1 MGDSATA
8 RKPKQT
14 ARSGARPARV
24 RLSAAERRAQLID
37 VAIPLFGEHGF
48 AGTTTKAIARAA
60 NVSEAIIF
68 RHFQSKEEL
77 YAAAFDRWR
86 GKNADQFVG
95 MLQGYADRGD
105 DLGLLKTLY
114 TAMLQGYEQD
124 RSLHR
129 MVLYAGLERGTSGHG
144 RITDNMQ
151 HMPVYDF
158 LERYIRQ
165 RQEEGAFRSGDPY
178 LIVTAVLGLPQ
189 SHALWTKLSAFPSAH
204 SDHVVADLYARMLL
218 QGLRA

>member
-1 MGDSATA
+1 MSDSATA

-14 ARSGARPARV
+14 TRRRARPARV

-48 AGTTTKAIARAA
+48 AGTTTKSIARAA
-60 NVSEAIIF
+60 GVSEAIIF

-77 YAAAFDRWR
+77 YGAAFDRWR
-86 GKNADQFVG
+86 GKNADQFVDT
-95 MLQGYADRGD
+95 LQDYADRGD
-105 DLGLLKTLY
+105 DLGLLRTLY
-114 TAMLQGYEQD
+114 AVLLQGYEQD
-124 RSLHR
+124 RALHR
-129 MVLYAGLERGTSGHG
+129 MVLYAGLEQGTSGNG
-144 RITDNMQ
+144 PITDKMQ

-165 RQEEGAFRSGDPY
+165 RQEEGAFRPGDPY

-189 SHALWTKLSAFPSAH
+189 SHALWTKLSALPSAH
-204 SDHVVADLYARMLL
+204 SDEAVADLYARMLL
-218 QGLRA
+218 QGLRT